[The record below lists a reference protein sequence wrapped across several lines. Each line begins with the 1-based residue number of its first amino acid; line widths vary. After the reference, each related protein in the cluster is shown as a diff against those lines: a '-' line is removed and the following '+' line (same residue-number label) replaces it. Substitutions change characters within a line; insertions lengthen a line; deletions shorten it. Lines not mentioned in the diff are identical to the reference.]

1 MALEL
6 VAAGCVGPLRSM
18 RFLQGRA
25 ATRGKSGHVMNE
37 ASQQRLA
44 ELRTRY
50 ERSLPDKRA
59 TVEHAWQAFLAA
71 PDERGALVLQSI
83 AHRLAGSASPYGY
96 DAVGSAAQSL
106 DGMISEWLKRASN
119 ERESARSLATDL
131 ATPANALIDGLARAI
146 EAARAS
152 V

>member
-1 MALEL
+1 
-6 VAAGCVGPLRSM
+6 
-18 RFLQGRA
+18 
-25 ATRGKSGHVMNE
+25 MNE

-59 TVEHAWQAFLAA
+59 AVERAWHAFLAS
-71 PDERGALVLQSI
+71 PDERGALVLHSI

-96 DAVGSAAQSL
+96 DAIGAAAQSL
-106 DGMISEWLKRASN
+106 DGMISAWLKRALS
-119 ERESARSLATDL
+119 ERESARSLATHL
-131 ATPANALIDGLARAI
+131 APSANALIDGLAHAI
-146 EAARAS
+146 ETVRAS

>member
-1 MALEL
+1 
-6 VAAGCVGPLRSM
+6 M

-25 ATRGKSGHVMNE
+25 VTPANRVDAMNE
-37 ASQQRLA
+37 ASQQRFA

-59 TVEHAWQAFLAA
+59 TVERTWHAFLAS
-71 PDERGALVLQSI
+71 PDERGALALQSI

-96 DAVGSAAQSL
+96 DAIGSAAQSL
-106 DGMISEWLKRASN
+106 DAMIGDWLKRASN
-119 ERESARSLATDL
+119 ERESARSLAAHL
-131 ATPANALIDGLARAI
+131 ATPANALIERLAHAI
-146 EAARAS
+146 ETVRAS